1 MREFG
6 DFDFII
12 VGAGSAGCVLAN
24 RLSAGGAHKVL
35 LLEAGGADTNIWI
48 HIPLGYGKLFA
59 DPSVNWMFET
69 TPQRELHGR
78 KIMQPRGKVL
88 GGSSSINGLVYIRGQ
103 KEDFDAWRAQG
114 ALGWGFDDVLP
125 YFKKAEDQARGAN
138 AYHGDD
144 GPLPVSDQR
153 EPHPLC
159 DAFIAAAQE
168 CGYPAND
175 DFNAAVQEGAGY
187 YQTTSRK
194 GVRVSAAV
202 AYLNPIKSRRNLH
215 IETKAHVTKLVIR
228 DGAVT
233 GIEWRAGDENFFA
246 NAGAEVI
253 LAAGAI
259 GSPQILELSGVGDGE
274 HLRRAGV
281 ETLVDAP
288 GVGAHLQDH
297 LQVRVV
303 CRAAKPVT
311 FNDDMNNPLRT
322 AWIGLRYLVQR
333 KGPLTV
339 SAGYAGGFFRT
350 TPTAPSPDIQVHF
363 INYSTT
369 KMGDKL
375 HRFSGF
381 TASSCQLRPQ
391 SRGECHIVSPDP
403 YAAPA
408 IDPNYLG
415 CDLDRRTNVA
425 GIKLLREILHA
436 PSLAPFVEREA
447 EPGDGVR
454 SDEDILDYCRAR
466 GASLYHPTCTARMG
480 DFPDAVVDSR
490 LRVRGLRKLRVVDG
504 SIMPSVVSGNSHA
517 AIVMIAEKAS
527 DMILEDVKNAGEA
540 EVRK

>member
-1 MREFG
+1 MRDFG
-6 DFDFII
+6 DYDFII
-12 VGAGSAGCVLAN
+12 IGAGSAGCVLAN
-24 RLSAGGAHKVL
+24 RLSASGAHKVL

-59 DPSVNWMFET
+59 DPTVNWMFET
-69 TPQRELHGR
+69 TPQSELNGR
-78 KIMQPRGKVL
+78 KITQPRGKVL

-103 KEDFDAWRAQG
+103 KEDFDSWRAQG
-114 ALGWGFDDVLP
+114 AIGWAYDDVLP
-125 YFKKAEDQARGAN
+125 YFKKAEVQARGAD
-138 AYHGDD
+138 AYHGAG

-168 CGYPAND
+168 CGYPANA
-175 DFNAAVQEGAGY
+175 DFNADSQEGAGY

-194 GVRVSAAV
+194 GVRVSSAV
-202 AYLNPIKSRRNLH
+202 AYLNPAKSRRNLH
-215 IETKAHVTKLVIR
+215 IVTNAHVTKLLIR
-228 DGAVT
+228 DGAAV
-233 GIEWRAGDENFFA
+233 GVEWRVGHEGFRAT
-246 NAGAEVI
+246 AGAEVI

-259 GSPQILELSGVGDGE
+259 GSPQILELSGVGSGE
-274 HLRRAGV
+274 HLQRAGV
-281 ETLVDAP
+281 EPLIDAP
-288 GVGAHLQDH
+288 GVGANLQDH

-322 AWIGLRYLVQR
+322 AWIGLRYLLER

-350 TPTAPSPDIQVHF
+350 AGSAPSPDIQVHF

-381 TASSCQLRPQ
+381 TASSCQLRPE
-391 SRGECHIVSPDP
+391 SRGASHIVSPDP
-403 YAAPA
+403 YAPPA
-408 IDPNYLG
+408 IDPNYLAS
-415 CDLDRRTNVA
+415 DVDKDANVA
-425 GIKLLREILHA
+425 GVKLLRDILKA
-436 PSLAPFVEREA
+436 PALAPFVESEA
-447 EPGDGVR
+447 EPGEGVR
-454 SDEDILDYCRAR
+454 TDEDILAYCRER

-527 DMILEDVKNAGEA
+527 DMILEDVKNAG
-540 EVRK
+540 